1 MLPFR
6 RNCFRPQYVRVWIRK
21 FRGYT
26 AKFGEVLHT
35 SPNLVSRL
43 CPLES
48 VHNNKCLQ
56 VTVGRA
62 FHKLLEIFQKVSRN
76 FSKSCSKKKLKVAF
90 RDESC
95 SKVARK
101 NENFFGSDDKIW
113 KLFNKSKISKYFCA
127 ILRRNQIC

>member
-1 MLPFR
+1 MSAFR
-6 RNCFRPQYVRVWIRK
+6 LENLGAIQ
-21 FRGYT
+21 
-26 AKFGEVLHT
+26 
-35 SPNLVSRL
+35 PNL
-43 CPLES
+43 E
-48 VHNNKCLQ
+48 KCSIRHQTSFPGCALLNLF
-56 VTVGRA
+56 TITSVGRA

-95 SKVARK
+95 SKVVRK